1 MASSKAGLVS
11 IVLLRFMTLAA
22 LAGSIVV
29 LFLDKLTLDDGSKF
43 TFKDI
48 IAYRYVLATA
58 AVGFVYT
65 IIQIPFAIYH
75 AIKEKRVFKNQF
87 LPEFDFYADKVCLF
101 VFFFFLRGMV
111 AFLLATGVGAGF
123 ALTFELKKFV
133 KDFFDSIKNLGIPGI
148 DESDSALNKFLDKAL
163 FATGLLFLGF
173 LCMAVL
179 SIFSSINKITKN
191 SSSSKSNR
199 GCFD

>member
-11 IVLLRFMTLAA
+11 IVLLRFMALAA
-22 LAGSIVV
+22 LAASIVV
-29 LFLDKLTLDDGSKF
+29 LFLDKLTLSDGSKF

-65 IIQIPFAIYH
+65 IIQIPFATYH

-87 LPEFDFYADKVCLF
+87 LPEFDFYADKT
-101 VFFFFLRGMV
+101 V

-123 ALTFELKKFV
+123 ALIFELKKFV
-133 KDFFDSIKNLGIPGI
+133 KDFSDSIKNLGIPGVN
-148 DESDSALNKFLDKAL
+148 ESDSEIDKFLDKAI

-173 LCMAVL
+173 LCMALL
-179 SIFSSINKITKN
+179 SIFSSVNRITTN
-191 SSSSKSNR
+191 SSYSKSNR
-199 GCFD
+199 GCFN